1 MQIPTTAWL
10 VLIAFLAVVLA
21 LDLFVIHRRA
31 TVISIKEAAVWSV
44 VWVALGLGFCGLL
57 LIWQGPV
64 LAEEYLAGYLIEK
77 SLSVDNIFV
86 FALIFGY
93 FGIPDRYQH
102 RVLMWGIVGALAM
115 RAVFI
120 LVGAALLDAFHA
132 TIYVF
137 GALLLLTAVKVLRHG
152 AAQVHPDRNI
162 VLRALRR
169 VVPVTDRLHGQRLFV
184 RMNGAWAATPL
195 LAALIVIETTD
206 VVFAVDSIPAIF
218 AVTQNTFIVFA
229 ANAFSLLGMRA
240 AYFLISGAARRFRH
254 LQTGLGVIL
263 AGVGAKLLLTDVYK
277 VPVWASLTFIIT
289 VLAVTFAVS
298 WRETRVPDAALRLGG
313 ASDAAQAE
321 TASRQGCEQR
331 TGPGPRSG
339 FEDGSG
345 SELAEG
351 APHR

>member
-1 MQIPTTAWL
+1 MDIPIAAWI
-10 VLIAFLAVVLA
+10 VLIAFLAVVLV

-31 TVISIKEAAVWSV
+31 SVISIREAAGWSV
-44 VWVALGLGFCGLL
+44 VWLLLGLGFCGLL
-57 LIWQGPV
+57 LLWKGPV

-102 RVLMWGIVGALAM
+102 RVLMWGIIGALAM

-137 GALLLLTAVKVLRHG
+137 GALLLLTAFKVLCHG
-152 AAQVHPDRNI
+152 AAQVHPDRNV

-169 VVPVTDRLHGQRLFV
+169 VAPVTERLHGQRLLV
-184 RMNGAWAATPL
+184 RVNGAWAVTPL

-263 AGVGAKLLLTDVYK
+263 AGVGVKLLLTDLYK
-277 VPVWASLTFIIT
+277 VPVWASLSFIIA

-298 WRETRVPDAALRLGG
+298 WYDTRSSSGTP
-313 ASDAAQAE
+313 
-321 TASRQGCEQR
+321 RQGA
-331 TGPGPRSG
+331 GPPTAGEDDTRGDTRRPSY
-339 FEDGSG
+339 DGS
-345 SELAEG
+345 EV
-351 APHR
+351 